1 LSCHCSIAITTALV
15 IIAGFIVVEFII
27 VAIVVERN
35 CSTSSSVKF
44 VSIIIVVAVE
54 RGARLPL
61 GSVRLSAFG
70 FVAGSACFDLEF
82 RSGEY
87 GRVEILD
94 SERMR
99 DHERCRHRV

>member
-1 LSCHCSIAITTALV
+1 LSSHCSIAITTKLV
-15 IIAGFIVVEFII
+15 IIAGFII

-35 CSTSSSVKF
+35 CSTSSSVIF
-44 VSIIIVVAVE
+44 VSIIIVVVVAAVE

-82 RSGEY
+82 HSGEY